1 MSKVICNYIVL
12 SDYIFDGGVEK
23 FSQKV
28 KKYIDAGWQPIGS
41 AIPLPYDG
49 KSMIFQTMVKD
60 EFPEMTIFHRIT
72 SSPEVL
78 APYLVFFSARD
89 NGWCSMLTAG
99 SSYDTYKEA
108 IAATVAKLKEVCD
121 E

>member
-49 KSMIFQTMVKD
+49 KSMIFQTMVEK
-60 EFPEMTIFHRIT
+60 
-72 SSPEVL
+72 
-78 APYLVFFSARD
+78 
-89 NGWCSMLTAG
+89 
-99 SSYDTYKEA
+99 
-108 IAATVAKLKEVCD
+108 
-121 E
+121 